1 MRPASLITLT
11 CMELP
16 TFEALEAVD
25 HRLVEYEPAPDIVGA
40 AERRG
45 TTVDRILKTMVVRVE
60 EGRYALVLV
69 PGDRVIDWKALRAY
83 LGVRRLSLAEA
94 EEAYAATGYR
104 RGTITPFGA
113 TGGWPVI
120 VDASARDMGEVSIG
134 SGTPGVAIHLDA
146 DDLISAAGAETA
158 AVSKAV
164 TR

>member
-1 MRPASLITLT
+1 
-11 CMELP
+11 MELP
-16 TFEALEAVD
+16 SFEALEAVD
-25 HRLVEYEPAPDIVGA
+25 HRLVEYESAPDIVGA

-69 PGDRVIDWKALRAY
+69 AGDRVIDWKALRAY
-83 LGVRRLSLAEA
+83 LGVRRLSLADA

-113 TGGWPVI
+113 NGGWPVI
-120 VDASARDMGEVSIG
+120 VDASARGIGEVSVG

-146 DDLISAAGAETA
+146 DDLIRAAGAETV
-158 AVSKAV
+158 AVSKPAS
-164 TR
+164 R